1 MEKKITKATFKS
13 FLRKNAGNLF
23 IQCRS
28 SFDGMYDSV
37 MPVENPQF
45 VPAVQEARFH
55 ENNQGIQGV
64 WIVGQSGNSF
74 HKYEKDGYTGIAVYN
89 CCGSFIVATKSE

>member
-13 FLRKNAGNLF
+13 FLRKNADKLF

-37 MPVENPQF
+37 MPVDNPQF
-45 VPAVQEARFH
+45 VPTIQSDRFH
-55 ENNQGIQGV
+55 ENNCGIQGV
-64 WIVGQSGNSF
+64 WIVGDSGNSF
-74 HKYEKDGYTGIAVYN
+74 NKYEKDGYSGIAVHN

>member
-13 FLRKNAGNLF
+13 FLRKNTENLF

-37 MPVENPQF
+37 MPVDNPQF
-45 VPAVQEARFH
+45 VPAIKADRFH
-55 ENNQGIQGV
+55 ENNCGVEGV
-64 WIVGQSGNSF
+64 WLVGQSGNSF
-74 HKYEKDGYTGIAVYN
+74 HKYEKDGYSGIAVHN
-89 CCGSFIVATKSE
+89 CCGSFIVATIS